1 VSDARSKDLV
11 SPSRRE
17 PGAHRRVLATI
28 GYEGA
33 TVAGF
38 LAALSAE
45 GVKRLVDIRAVASSR
60 RPGFAKTRLAAHV
73 DEVGISYL
81 HLRGLGTP
89 ADGRAA
95 ARAGRHAEMRRI
107 FLQHLARPEPQF
119 ELETLADLVRTGPP
133 VCLLCY
139 EADPAH
145 CHRSIV
151 ADALASLVPV
161 EIHHLRPLDD
171 SEGTD

>member
-1 VSDARSKDLV
+1 MTDSASSDV
-11 SPSRRE
+11 VPPRRRA
-17 PGAHRRVLATI
+17 GAHGKVVATI

-38 LAALSAE
+38 VAALKAE
-45 GVKRLVDIRAVASSR
+45 GVKLLVDVRAVASSR
-60 RPGFAKTRLAAHV
+60 RPGFAKTRLAANV
-73 DEVGISYL
+73 DEVGIEYL

-95 ARAGRHAEMRRI
+95 ARAGHHAEMRRI
-107 FLQHLARPEPQF
+107 FLAHLARPESQF
-119 ELETLADLVRTGPP
+119 ELETLADLVRNGPRA
-133 VCLLCY
+133 CLLCF

-161 EIHHLRPLDD
+161 EIHHLVPFAD
-171 SEGTD
+171 SE